1 MSEQKYEVVGLTRA
15 EAVRIAEQI
24 GQGAVLSDRGH
35 TYPDD
40 GVIIRPMGCK
50 CPQCSTLETRSD
62 RCETREPF
70 SGARCHLQAGHT
82 GDHVLNVPPE
92 RDDETCTTCKGT
104 GWDSDLEKKCDC
116 V

>member
-24 GQGAVLSDRGH
+24 GQGAVLWDRGH

-50 CPQCSTLETRSD
+50 CPQCS
-62 RCETREPF
+62 
-70 SGARCHLQAGHT
+70 AQ
-82 GDHVLNVPPE
+82 
-92 RDDETCTTCKGT
+92 ETCEQCSGTKRTADGLNCTEHFDERKARATWCPHGVSALNHCNTC
-104 GWDSDLEKKCDC
+104 D
-116 V
+116 